1 MTYPFLTSLPRKISL
16 LAGAVMTAAL
26 WSGTAPSAQA
36 CGFTEV
42 MSGICPAETL
52 VETENIHGSG
62 DRAAFEAKLSWAR
75 YAEFRNLPRTHDFV
89 LNVCLFRKGAATVF
103 TGAPTPISLEADPK
117 LFETVGN
124 NIEKAASHWSAITG
138 QNLTGKKMVS
148 RVSFNFRT
156 SQGKIRACEDGG
168 NDHILVT
175 LNQGG
180 THLSSVG
187 WKTRDQALAGAR
199 KATMTLHMKPSGGI
213 HTGTV
218 RHEFGHA
225 LGFLHEMGH
234 HRWLDC
240 AMAFNAPLYAKEQ
253 GHTFGA
259 PPPDGIVTPAKA
271 LELTELAITQ
281 QAMAY
286 DPLKKYSDDFDPK
299 SLMSYPVPKRY
310 FDPARVPEGTDCRL
324 NGASETSKEDRKL
337 FLDLY
342 GRPA

>member
-1 MTYPFLTSLPRKISL
+1 MTQPFLALLPRKTGL
-16 LAGAVMTAAL
+16 LAGVLLTAAL
-26 WSGTAPSAQA
+26 WSGTALSAQA

-52 VETENIHGSG
+52 VETENISGSG
-62 DRAAFEAKLSWAR
+62 DRAAFEAKLSWLR
-75 YAEFRNLPRTHDFV
+75 YAEFRKLPITSDFV
-89 LNVCLFRKGAATVF
+89 LNVCLFRKGAASVF
-103 TGAPTPISLEADPK
+103 PGAPTPISLEANPK
-117 LFETVGN
+117 MFETVGTH
-124 NIEKAASHWSAITG
+124 IEKAASHWAG
-138 QNLTGKKMVS
+138 LTGKNLNGIKMVS

-168 NDHILVT
+168 KDHILVT
-175 LNQGG
+175 LNQGNM
-180 THLSSVG
+180 HLSSVG
-187 WKTRDQALAGAR
+187 WKTRDQALIGGR

-234 HRWLDC
+234 YRWLDC
-240 AMAFNAPLYAKEQ
+240 ATAFNAPLYAQEQ

-259 PPPDGIVTPAKA
+259 PPPKGIVTPAKA
-271 LELTELAITQ
+271 LELTHLAITK
-281 QAMAY
+281 QAGAY
-286 DPLKKYSDDFDPK
+286 DPLKKYSDEFDPT
-299 SLMSYPVPKRY
+299 SLMSYPVPKKY
-310 FDPARVPEGTDCRL
+310 FDPEKLPKGADCRL
-324 NGASETSKEDRKL
+324 NGASQTSTEDRKL